1 MLRILSLS
9 GSVVTALDSEEI
21 GKLEGASFV
30 SALKHRLRPL
40 LGVSRFRQRLLCGE
54 LTASETAS
62 YEDLGSPRE
71 LHVVVLPYSK
81 DKVLELRSASA
92 RGAFEEV
99 QQLLELPQD
108 PNAARADDRSAG
120 SASRLSRDLAL
131 TPLQCAADCGQLQ
144 VVQLLL
150 EASAEPDRGCPSPLG
165 FAAAHGH
172 AEVAQCL
179 LEAKACKE
187 KADSSDRSPVFMA
200 AIHGHF
206 DVMQLLVEARASVNS
221 ISENGHSPLSAVC
234 AMGREKMVRSLLELR
249 ADPAIPWTPAGE
261 VSLVSAVRGG
271 HVAVVSALLDAAA
284 DPCSAV
290 PGQPCLADSTLSR
303 RHEDVAQLL
312 FEARAAEERTAKRRR
327 RDGQPSDANPSSAP
341 EEDSKKKAL
350 EDTVVSCTVV
360 PYHIKPQ
367 GRRSSPIPD
376 GESGQA
382 EHQALDPTSTY
393 GDLISESCAE
403 RCTESCVRLRCLSRR
418 ESRVFKGY
426 VGTTTVLEKTDPGLQ
441 V

>member
-1 MLRILSLS
+1 MAMLRILSLS
-9 GSVVTALDSEEI
+9 GSVVTALDSEELA
-21 GKLEGASFV
+21 KLEGTSFV

-54 LTASETAS
+54 ATASDAAS
-62 YEDLGSPRE
+62 YEELGSPKE

-92 RGAFEEV
+92 RGALEEV

-120 SASRLSRDLAL
+120 STSRLSRDLAL
-131 TPLQCAADCGQLQ
+131 TPLQCAADCGQLE

-150 EASAEPDRGCPSPLG
+150 EALAEPDRGCPSPLG

-187 KADSSDRSPVFMA
+187 KADSSDRSPFFMA
-200 AIHGHF
+200 AIHGHY

-234 AMGREKMVRSLLELR
+234 AMGREKMVRSLLHLR

-284 DPCSAV
+284 DPSSAV
-290 PGQPCLADSTLSR
+290 PGQPCLADGPLSR
-303 RHEDVAQLL
+303 RHEDVAD
-312 FEARAAEERTAKRRR
+312 RK
-327 RDGQPSDANPSSAP
+327 S
-341 EEDSKKKAL
+341 
-350 EDTVVSCTVV
+350 VV
-360 PYHIKPQ
+360 
-367 GRRSSPIPD
+367 
-376 GESGQA
+376 
-382 EHQALDPTSTY
+382 
-393 GDLISESCAE
+393 
-403 RCTESCVRLRCLSRR
+403 
-418 ESRVFKGY
+418 
-426 VGTTTVLEKTDPGLQ
+426 
-441 V
+441 